1 MPFKYRKGRKVVK
14 CVSCV
19 SLLSQDFTLLKILS
33 LFLFSVPHHFYFL
46 SLFLH
51 SLSRSTSVQSVLFST
66 SRPNSRRKDVF
77 FFYALRTS
85 GKILLS
91 KHLSII
97 RAALLTFELSNP
109 SGRIKI
115 VYTKTFIHSFV
126 FLQHLLCR

>member
-1 MPFKYRKGRKVVK
+1 M
-14 CVSCV
+14 CVMCLFAVARFRVIENSFVV
-19 SLLSQDFTLLKILS
+19 SLLHSSLTISSISLLYFCIRSPALPR
-33 LFLFSVPHHFYFL
+33 FNRFSSP
-46 SLFLH
+46 
-51 SLSRSTSVQSVLFST
+51 
-66 SRPNSRRKDVF
+66 RPDQIQEERM

-126 FLQHLLCR
+126 FLLHLLCR

>member
-1 MPFKYRKGRKVVK
+1 MPSKYRKGRKVVK

-33 LFLFSVPHHFYFL
+33 LFLFAPSPTVTISFLYFCI
-46 SLFLH
+46 
-51 SLSRSTSVQSVLFST
+51 RFST
-66 SRPNSRRKDVF
+66 LSQFNRFSSPLLHKIQEERM

-109 SGRIKI
+109 SGHIKI
-115 VYTKTFIHSFV
+115 VYTKTFIH
-126 FLQHLLCR
+126 FLYSNITYCV

>member
-1 MPFKYRKGRKVVK
+1 M
-14 CVSCV
+14 CVMCLFAVARFHVIENSFVV
-19 SLLSQDFTLLKILS
+19 SLLHSS
-33 LFLFSVPHHFYFL
+33 PFLFPFSVFAFVLPLYL
-46 SLFLH
+46 GSIGSLLG
-51 SLSRSTSVQSVLFST
+51 SK
-66 SRPNSRRKDVF
+66 PNSRRKDV

-109 SGRIKI
+109 SGHIKI

-126 FLQHLLCR
+126 LLHYLFCR

>member
-1 MPFKYRKGRKVVK
+1 MVK

-33 LFLFSVPHHFYFL
+33 LFLFSVPHRRFYFL

-51 SLSRSTSVQSVLFST
+51 SLSRSTSVQSVLFSV
-66 SRPNSRRKDVF
+66 SRPNSRRKDV

-97 RAALLTFELSNP
+97 RALLTFELSSP

-126 FLQHLLCR
+126 FLLQSLCR